1 MAPSKN
7 CHPELAINTTSFNG
21 ELVTGMPFP
30 YKATKD
36 LPEAVRN
43 ALPDHA
49 QEIFLKAANAAW
61 EKYRDPK
68 DRRDPKE
75 SRDEVAYKIAWA
87 AVERGYE
94 KDPVT
99 KTWRKRP

>member
-1 MAPSKN
+1 MR
-7 CHPELAINTTSFNG
+7 L
-21 ELVTGMPFP
+21 PFP

-36 LPEAVRN
+36 LPESVRH

-61 EKYRDPK
+61 EKYKDPK

-75 SRDEVAYKIAWA
+75 SREEVAYKIAWA
-87 AVERGYE
+87 AVERVYM
-94 KDPVT
+94 KDL
-99 KTWRKRP
+99 KTNQWKKKA